1 MIGRGGGVFPINTD
15 WIGLRD
21 VSLNL
26 LYILAGVVTS
36 RYLISNELKYGKPS
50 VAALTFIV
58 SLCIFILSQYVGS
71 NDKTVLYTIVAF
83 RMIFFILV
91 CSILLSNKK
100 QRIEICV
107 CGAGFYCFHLFMACS
122 DNG

>member
-1 MIGRGGGVFPINTD
+1 M
-15 WIGLRD
+15 
-21 VSLNL
+21 
-26 LYILAGVVTS
+26 VTS